1 MKKLTKFIGLTAQ
14 FLYEVSGGK
23 LFSKPPAPVV
33 VAERKVYTGETLR
46 LERQASLAGGC
57 YRVFLKPTTT
67 GVRQWFTPRL
77 NRDQAVATFSR
88 MARRL
93 A

>member
-14 FLYEVSGGK
+14 FLYEVSDGE

-33 VAERKVYTGETLR
+33 VTERTVYTGETLQ
-46 LERQASLAGGC
+46 LKRQASLAGGY
-57 YRVFLKPTTT
+57 YRVFLKPSTE
-67 GVRQWFTPRL
+67 GVRQWFSPRL
-77 NRDQAVATFSR
+77 NREEAVATFSR